1 MNTAGNLI
9 VAFVIWN
16 NNGAATVSDS
26 NGNAYAAATTRTA
39 WGSGWS
45 AQTFYAKNI
54 KAGANTVTATFG
66 TAISS
71 FGIVYIHEYSGL
83 DPTSPLDVASSAV
96 GTTAAMSS
104 GSVATTHAN
113 DLLFGAGASSNSV
126 TDGRSR
132 VHRTLTRLRQPH
144 GGSQRGRD
152 RFLRG
157 DRNAERERVGD
168 ATGGVQG
175 RDLTPTP
182 PPLVSAFVAAPEGPH
197 RTPKREGGYV
207 GNVGGPVR

>member
-26 NGNAYAAATTRTA
+26 NGNAYAAATVRTV

-45 AQTFYAKNI
+45 AETFYAKNI

-66 TAISS
+66 TAITS

-83 DPTSPLDVASSAV
+83 DPTNPLDVASSAV

-126 TDGRSR
+126 TEVGAGYTARS
-132 VHRTLTRLRQPH
+132 TRLRQPH
-144 GGSQRGRD
+144 GGSQRDRD

-175 RDLTPTP
+175 REPDP
-182 PPLVSAFVAAPEGPH
+182 PPPASPSF
-197 RTPKREGGYV
+197 RRS
-207 GNVGGPVR
+207 